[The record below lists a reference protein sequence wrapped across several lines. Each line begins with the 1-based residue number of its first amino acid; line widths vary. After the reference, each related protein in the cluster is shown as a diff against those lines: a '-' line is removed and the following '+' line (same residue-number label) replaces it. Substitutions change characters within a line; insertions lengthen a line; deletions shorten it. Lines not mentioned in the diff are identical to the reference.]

1 MRVLTVLRCLCVALL
16 AFGAFAIPSARHAQ
30 AAGSSTSCLPGVLRH
45 RLAQIRAKFGRVSV
59 ISAYRRGARIAGTN
73 HRSFHASCRAVDFA
87 PPPGKYRA
95 VVAWL
100 KANHGG
106 GIGTYSCAMH
116 HIHIDNGPSIRFHHC
131 VNASGVP
138 IGRYAS
144 KSRSRRHASR
154 RRGSSRRYASHRS
167 GHRSGRRTAH
177 RTTRARRSQRT
188 ASADG
193 SEFKTRRF
201 LRRLAQNGV

>member
-1 MRVLTVLRCLCVALL
+1 MRVLTVLRCLCVALI

-30 AAGSSTSCLPGVLRH
+30 AAGSSTSCLPGVLRQ
-45 RLAQIRAKFGRVSV
+45 RLAQIRAKFGRVRV
-59 ISAYRRGARIAGTN
+59 ISTFRRGARIAGTN

-87 PPPGKYRA
+87 PPRGKYRA

-106 GIGTYSCAMH
+106 GVGTYSCAMH
-116 HIHIDNGPSIRFHHC
+116 HIHLDNGPRIRFHHC

-154 RRGSSRRYASHRS
+154 RRGSSRRYASR
-167 GHRSGRRTAH
+167 HRSGRRTARRTTRVQRSH
-177 RTTRARRSQRT
+177 RTTSSVAR
-188 ASADG
+188 D
-193 SEFKTRRF
+193 FKTRRF
-201 LRRLAQNGV
+201 LRRLAQNGG